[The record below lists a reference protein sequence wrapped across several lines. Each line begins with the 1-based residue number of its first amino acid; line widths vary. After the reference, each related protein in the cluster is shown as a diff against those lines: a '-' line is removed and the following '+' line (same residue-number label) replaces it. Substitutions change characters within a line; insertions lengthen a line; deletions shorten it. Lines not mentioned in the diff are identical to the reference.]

1 MVNILLKII
10 RAISSVIGIVLA
22 GYGLVTQNFKFM
34 PFMMFSLGIT
44 MLVAGL
50 IELKRKPKSF
60 WGYMNI
66 AATLF
71 LFFVSIQGFFLN

>member
-1 MVNILLKII
+1 MIKII
-10 RAISSVIGIVLA
+10 RAIFSIITILLA
-22 GYGLVTQNFKFM
+22 GYSLATQNFKFM
-34 PFMMFSLGIT
+34 PFMMFSLGVT

-66 AATLF
+66 AASLF
-71 LFFVSIQGFFLN
+71 VFFVSIQSFFLN